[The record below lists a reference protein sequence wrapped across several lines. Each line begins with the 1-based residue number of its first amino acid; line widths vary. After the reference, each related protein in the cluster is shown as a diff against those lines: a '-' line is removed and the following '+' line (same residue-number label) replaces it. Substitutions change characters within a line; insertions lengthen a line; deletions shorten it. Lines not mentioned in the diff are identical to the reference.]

1 MKEMKI
7 QEFLIRKDKML
18 FEYYRKASREI
29 QKVIK
34 NVYNASFRFGL
45 NDTQT
50 IYMIEQAIEP
60 LKKGI
65 LKSYFDEEII

>member
-18 FEYYRKASREI
+18 FEYYRKAPREI

-34 NVYNASFRFGL
+34 NVFNACFRFGL

-50 IYMIEQAIEP
+50 VYMIEQAIEP
-60 LKKGI
+60 LKQDI
-65 LKSYFDEEII
+65 LKAYFDEEII

>member
-18 FEYYRKASREI
+18 FEYYRRAPREI
-29 QKVIK
+29 QRVIK

-50 IYMIEQAIEP
+50 GYMIEQAIEP
-60 LKKGI
+60 LKQDI
-65 LKSYFDEEII
+65 LKAYFDEEII